1 MQKLAGVS
9 VKEEKESLNEHYVAG
24 GIVGIGAL
32 NGGVPRKKS
41 DYEMAFEHFIGEG
54 YHTEKVDE
62 AETAKGLLQMFK
74 EKDLLNDRREYDIED
89 LMSAYPGLSKE
100 EAKKLEQMLQ
110 NLDEAEEEIEEAKDI
125 TKMSVEEFMEEML
138 GPDYRKKPQEKQDMV
153 SKVYNELKRVNSLK
167 EDESGEDSSKSSA
180 STLGKD
186 LRNLGSSLNTKG
198 IQGKEADNFIKF
210 IKKALE
216 SIQTNN
222 LNSDTIWNQL
232 SAKLDT
238 LAGEKSELK
247 ENEDDMP
254 EAPSHEET
262 DANQVYE
269 EKINENYNP
278 NRMLELIEM
287 YVDNYF
293 DEGMSAEAAIKKID
307 QLLQGNLDG
316 YDEAFM
322 AGKEDQY

>member
-1 MQKLAGVS
+1 MS
-9 VKEEKESLNEHYVAG
+9 VEDALSKIKETIKITGDEIDAVEALGQAVDYDDTIVNKAREIRGLNEEEKENLNEHYIAG

-32 NGGVPRKKS
+32 NGGIPRKKS

-54 YHTEKVDE
+54 YDTKEVDE
-62 AETAKGLLQMFK
+62 AK
-74 EKDLLNDRREYDIED
+74 
-89 LMSAYPGLSKE
+89 
-100 EAKKLEQMLQ
+100 
-110 NLDEAEEEIEEAKDI
+110 EEIEEAKDI

-186 LRNLGSSLNTKG
+186 LRNLGSSLDTKG
-198 IQGKEADNFIKF
+198 IQGKEADNLIKF

-222 LNSDTIWNQL
+222 LNSDTAWSQL

-238 LAGEKSELK
+238 LAGEKSE
-247 ENEDDMP
+247 
-254 EAPSHEET
+254 
-262 DANQVYE
+262 
-269 EKINENYNP
+269 
-278 NRMLELIEM
+278 
-287 YVDNYF
+287 
-293 DEGMSAEAAIKKID
+293 
-307 QLLQGNLDG
+307 
-316 YDEAFM
+316 
-322 AGKEDQY
+322 